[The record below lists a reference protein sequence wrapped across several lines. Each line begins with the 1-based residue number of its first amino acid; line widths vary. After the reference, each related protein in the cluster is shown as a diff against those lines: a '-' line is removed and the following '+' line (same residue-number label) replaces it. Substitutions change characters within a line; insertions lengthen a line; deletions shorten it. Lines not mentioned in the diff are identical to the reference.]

1 MNDKTKIAAGLNG
14 ETDFIDE
21 IAELL
26 PPEQRQSW
34 YRDMAHLRRL
44 PADDELLRL
53 ARAMGFLA
61 LITRQAP
68 VEIASERQK
77 LAATVKEAVSS
88 IEALRH
94 DTAMFRQEI
103 ENRLAK
109 LPNEIAEGVNPTSI
123 ATILAES
130 LRQQFMQS
138 GLPETSKALA
148 LIAQQSRQAA
158 TEFGYSSRQ
167 IVENCRNTTKEF
179 CDDFRG
185 MQAMIRIT
193 TKEATEAAQALR
205 QRFLREY
212 KWSVLTLCTAALML
226 GFSLG
231 MAWQH
236 WRAESGQGTAIA
248 NVPPVLQTEQGNVNP
263 ATDHPRR
270 DLPHSKARPAHDK
283 DR

>member
-1 MNDKTKIAAGLNG
+1 VTEQLKIAASPDRDA
-14 ETDFIDE
+14 DFIDE

-26 PPEQRQSW
+26 PSEQRQLW

-77 LAATVKEAVSS
+77 LAATVQDAVKS
-88 IEALRH
+88 IEALRN
-94 DTAMFRQEI
+94 DTATFHQGI
-103 ENRLAK
+103 GNRLAK

-123 ATILAES
+123 ATIMGES

-158 TEFGYSSRQ
+158 SEFDRSSRKLL
-167 IVENCRNTTKEF
+167 NDCKNTTKRF
-179 CDDFRG
+179 SDAFRD
-185 MQAMIRIT
+185 MREMIGDT
-193 TKEATEAAQALR
+193 TEAAKAAAQALTKTFR
-205 QRFLREY
+205 REY
-212 KWSVLTLCTAALML
+212 KWSVLMLCTSALML

-231 MAWQH
+231 IIWHRWISSPEPNRSANIPAVSQSSVVEPPPSH
-236 WRAESGQGTAIA
+236 SIQQEHKPHPPRPRHETA
-248 NVPPVLQTEQGNVNP
+248 Q
-263 ATDHPRR
+263 
-270 DLPHSKARPAHDK
+270 
-283 DR
+283 

>member
-1 MNDKTKIAAGLNG
+1 MTEQLKIAASPNG
-14 ETDFIDE
+14 DADFIDE

-26 PPEQRQSW
+26 PPEQRALW

-44 PADDELLRL
+44 PADDELLRI

-77 LAATVKEAVSS
+77 LAAAVKEAVSA

-94 DTAMFRQEI
+94 VTATFHQEI

-123 ATILAES
+123 ATNLAES

-148 LIAQQSRQAA
+148 LISQQSRQAA

-167 IVENCRNTTKEF
+167 IVENCRHTTKEF

-185 MQAMIRIT
+185 MQTMIRIT

-205 QRFLREY
+205 RTFLREY

-226 GFSLG
+226 GFSFG
-231 MAWQH
+231 VVWQH
-236 WRAESGQGTAIA
+236 WRAAPEQPSAITNIPVASPAKRENADTAS
-248 NVPPVLQTEQGNVNP
+248 VNP
-263 ATDHPRR
+263 HHNAPR
-270 DLPHSKARPAHDK
+270 SQSRPAHETSK
-283 DR
+283 

>member
-1 MNDKTKIAAGLNG
+1 MTDQVRIAASSNG
-14 ETDFIDE
+14 GTDFIDE

-26 PPEQRQSW
+26 PPEQRQLW

-44 PADDELLRL
+44 PEDDELLRL

-61 LITRQAP
+61 LITRQVP

-77 LAATVKEAVSS
+77 LAATVKEADSS

-94 DTAMFRQEI
+94 DTAAFHQEI

-109 LPNEIAEGVNPTSI
+109 LPNEIAEGVNPKSI
-123 ATILAES
+123 AAILGES

-148 LIAQQSRQAA
+148 LIAKQTGQAA
-158 TEFGYSSRQ
+158 TEFDYSSRQ
-167 IVENCRNTTKEF
+167 MVENCRNTTKEF

-185 MQAMIRIT
+185 MQTMIRVT
-193 TKEATEAAQALR
+193 TREATEAAQALR

-212 KWSVLTLCTAALML
+212 KWSVLTLCTVALML
-226 GFSLG
+226 AFSLG
-231 MAWQH
+231 IVWQH
-236 WRAESGQGTAIA
+236 WREKPQIAPTAA
-248 NVPPVLQTEQGNVNP
+248 PVLSQTPMNP
-263 ATDHPRR
+263 SPASS
-270 DLPHSKARPAHDK
+270 LPHDRNPHVHAKPAHETN
-283 DR
+283 R

>member
-1 MNDKTKIAAGLNG
+1 VTEQLKIAASPDRDA
-14 ETDFIDE
+14 DFIDE

-26 PPEQRQSW
+26 PSEQRQSW

-94 DTAMFRQEI
+94 DTATFHQGI

-130 LRQQFMQS
+130 LRQQFIQS

-179 CDDFRG
+179 LDALSR
-185 MQAMIRIT
+185 MRTMILIT
-193 TKEATEAAQALR
+193 SEEAKEATRSLAQTFLR
-205 QRFLREY
+205 QY
-212 KWSVLTLCTAALML
+212 KLSVLTLCTAALML

-231 MAWQH
+231 IAWQL
-236 WRAESGQGTAIA
+236 WREKPARVAASRA
-248 NVPPVLQTEQGNVNP
+248 PVLTQAVGLNP
-263 ATDHPRR
+263 VPASSAAHAAN
-270 DLPHSKARPAHDK
+270 PHVHARPTHETK
-283 DR
+283 

>member
-1 MNDKTKIAAGLNG
+1 MTEQLKVAASPDRDA
-14 ETDFIDE
+14 DFIDE

-26 PPEQRQSW
+26 PSEQRQSW

-44 PADDELLRL
+44 PPDDELLRL

-61 LITRQAP
+61 LVTRQAP
-68 VEIASERQK
+68 VEIASEMQK

-94 DTAMFRQEI
+94 DTATFHQEI
-103 ENRLAK
+103 ENRLAR

-123 ATILAES
+123 AAILAES
-130 LRQQFMQS
+130 LRQQFVQS
-138 GLPETSKALA
+138 GLPETTKALA
-148 LIAQQSRQAA
+148 LVAQQSRQAA

-179 CDDFRG
+179 CDDFKG
-185 MQAMIRIT
+185 MQTMIRIT

-212 KWSVLTLCTAALML
+212 KWSVLTLCTVALML
-226 GFSLG
+226 GFSVG
-231 MAWQH
+231 IVCQH
-236 WRAESGQGTAIA
+236 WREKPPQVAPTA
-248 NVPPVLQTEQGNVNP
+248 VPVLSQTPMNP
-263 ATDHPRR
+263 PPASS
-270 DLPHSKARPAHDK
+270 LPHARNPHVHARSAHETAP
-283 DR
+283 

>member
-1 MNDKTKIAAGLNG
+1 MNDELKIAASPNG
-14 ETDFIDE
+14 DADFIDE

-26 PPEQRQSW
+26 PPEQRALW

-44 PADDELLRL
+44 PADDELLRI

-61 LITRQAP
+61 LITRQVP

-94 DTAMFRQEI
+94 DTAAFHQEI

-109 LPNEIAEGVNPTSI
+109 LPNEIAEGVNPKSI
-123 ATILAES
+123 AAILGES

-148 LIAQQSRQAA
+148 LIAKQTGQAA
-158 TEFGYSSRQ
+158 TEFDYSSRQ
-167 IVENCRNTTKEF
+167 MVENCRNTTKEF

-185 MQAMIRIT
+185 MQTMIRVT
-193 TKEATEAAQALR
+193 TREATEAAQALR

-212 KWSVLTLCTAALML
+212 KWSVLTLCTVALML
-226 GFSLG
+226 AFSLG
-231 MAWQH
+231 IVWQH
-236 WRAESGQGTAIA
+236 WREKPQIAPTAA
-248 NVPPVLQTEQGNVNP
+248 PVLSQTPMNP
-263 ATDHPRR
+263 SPASP
-270 DLPHSKARPAHDK
+270 LPHDRNPHVHAKPAHETN
-283 DR
+283 R

>member
-1 MNDKTKIAAGLNG
+1 MTEQLKVAASPDRDA
-14 ETDFIDE
+14 DFIDE

-26 PPEQRQSW
+26 PSEQRQSW

-44 PADDELLRL
+44 PPDDELLRL

-61 LITRQAP
+61 LVTRQAP
-68 VEIASERQK
+68 VEIASEMQK

-94 DTAMFRQEI
+94 DTATFHQEI
-103 ENRLAK
+103 ENRLAR

-123 ATILAES
+123 AAILAES
-130 LRQQFMQS
+130 LRQQFVQS
-138 GLPETSKALA
+138 GLPETTKALA
-148 LIAQQSRQAA
+148 LVAQQSRQAA

-179 CDDFRG
+179 CDDFKG
-185 MQAMIRIT
+185 MQTMIRIT

-212 KWSVLTLCTAALML
+212 KWSVLTLCTVALML
-226 GFSLG
+226 GFSVSIV
-231 MAWQH
+231 WQH
-236 WRAESGQGTAIA
+236 WREKPPQVAPTA
-248 NVPPVLQTEQGNVNP
+248 VPVLSQTPMNP
-263 ATDHPRR
+263 PPASS
-270 DLPHSKARPAHDK
+270 LPHARNPHVHARSAHETAP
-283 DR
+283 

>member
-1 MNDKTKIAAGLNG
+1 MTEQLKIAASPDRDA
-14 ETDFIDE
+14 DFIDE

-26 PPEQRQSW
+26 PSEQRPLW

-77 LAATVKEAVSS
+77 LAATVNEAVSS

-94 DTAMFRQEI
+94 DTATFHHEI

-130 LRQQFMQS
+130 LRQQFVQS

-148 LIAQQSRQAA
+148 LIAQQSPQAA

-185 MQAMIRIT
+185 MQTMIRIT
-193 TKEATEAAQALR
+193 SKEATEAAQALR

-226 GFSLG
+226 GFSVG
-231 MAWQH
+231 IVWQH
-236 WRAESGQGTAIA
+236 WREKPAQLAPA
-248 NVPPVLQTEQGNVNP
+248 KVPAVPQTQMNPPAASSNPHARNTHIHAKPVHETNQ
-263 ATDHPRR
+263 
-270 DLPHSKARPAHDK
+270 
-283 DR
+283 